1 MCWCPPDILYGES
14 TSLCLLTDCAAQGPP
29 WRGLHSFEG
38 SVHHPC
44 HGPSTSGLRTEV
56 VCQLSDSLPG
66 DPESLPNLGKGIA
79 RLGEHV
85 SEDSSLLRILKN
97 SGNSSVSTH
106 SASIPLHTLS

>member
-1 MCWCPPDILYGES
+1 MRMDLKSLIRLVAHLGCAPNPPG
-14 TSLCLLTDCAAQGPP
+14 LCT
-29 WRGLHSFEG
+29 EE
-38 SVHHPC
+38 PC
-44 HGPSTSGLRTEV
+44 ELP
-56 VCQLSDSLPG
+56 DSLPG